1 VMSRWAL
8 VGLLSDEQVVGLLS
22 DEQVGTGRPA
32 E

>member
-1 VMSRWAL
+1 MSRWAL